1 MFVTTEM
8 NKLKS
13 RSFVVVN
20 STMASNRKAYLALLV
35 VCFVWGVSWVGTKEA
50 VKYMPPIQMVGVRQI
65 IAGLCYVLFFV
76 FKGAALPKKK
86 EWYPILLLSLLN
98 FMISNG
104 LATWGVKLTT
114 AGVSAILGAI
124 FPLWLVLI
132 LTIKGGS
139 KIPLLAWA
147 GILLGFGGV
156 CIIFYDHL
164 KELFDPDFQF
174 GVLLGLLAALAW
186 AFGTF
191 YTKEYASDFDPYQSI
206 GWQMLISGITL
217 NIIATLTGNVIP
229 IADVKLYTW
238 IAIGFLVVVSSIIA
252 FIAYLYAL
260 QRLPTGLVSTY
271 AYINPIIAVISGSLF
286 IKERITMLLIIG
298 AIVTLTGV
306 YIVNSALRKHRE
318 KMMKAT

>member
-1 MFVTTEM
+1 M
-8 NKLKS
+8 
-13 RSFVVVN
+13 RP
-20 STMASNRKAYLALLV
+20 ASNKKAYFALLV

-50 VKYMPPIQMVGVRQI
+50 VRYMPPIQMVGVRQI
-65 IAGLCYVLFFV
+65 IAGLCYVLFFIIRGTRMP
-76 FKGAALPKKK
+76 KGK
-86 EWYPILLLSLLN
+86 EWYPILLLSALN

-104 LATWGVKLTT
+104 LASWGVKLTT

-132 LTIKGGS
+132 LTIRGGS
-139 KIPLLAWA
+139 KIPAMAWL

-164 KELFDPDFQF
+164 VELFDPDFQL
-174 GVLLGLLAALAW
+174 GVWLGLLAALAW
-186 AFGTF
+186 AFGTI
-191 YTKEYASDFDPYQSI
+191 YTKEFAPDFNPYLSI

-217 NIIATLTGNVIP
+217 NIIATATGDVIP
-229 IADVKLYTW
+229 LADVKLYTW
-238 IAIGFLVVVSSIIA
+238 VAIAFLVIVSSILA
-252 FIAYLYAL
+252 FMAYLYAL

-286 IKERITMLLIIG
+286 IKEKITMLLIIG

-306 YIVNSALRKHRE
+306 YIVNAALKRHRD
-318 KMMKAT
+318 KLLKAT